1 MVALQLL
8 VVLSPAYRRP
18 PPGTHPSRFPHP
30 TLHRRT
36 PPAADLLSM
45 VFRIHHPKPPGAGA
59 PAKGKPCLEH
69 LQPPAPT
76 PQSPPPGQRPC
87 LSKLLPRLPRP
98 SGAEGTHHTK
108 AAKVLS
114 MVFGFVAPT
123 LLRIHPAK
131 NQRPCLSEL
140 LPHRDAMATPGRPQ
154 QPHTAHLLSLDFREM
169 PHNNPPTRPETMLRT
184 FTAQPGKVSVTLLSH
199 TTWAANLISMVFR
212 IHHPKPPGAGA
223 PAKGKPC
230 LAFLLPT

>member
-1 MVALQLL
+1 MVTLQLL

-18 PPGTHPSRFPHP
+18 PPGTHPSRSPHP
-30 TLHRRT
+30 ALHRRA

-45 VFRIHHPKPPGAGA
+45 VFRIRHPKRPGAGT

-69 LQPPAPT
+69 LQPPAST
-76 PQSPPPGQRPC
+76 PQSPPLSQRPC
-87 LSKLLPRLPRP
+87 LSKPLPRLPRS
-98 SGAEGTHHTK
+98 SGMGGAHPTK

-114 MVFGFVAPT
+114 MVFDFTAPKS
-123 LLRIHPAK
+123 PGDSSGQ

-140 LPHRDAMATPGRPQ
+140 LLHRGHHRKHRGDLNN
-154 QPHTAHLLSLDFREM
+154 HTAHLISLDFWEM
-169 PHNNPPTRPETMLRT
+169 PHHNPPIR
-184 FTAQPGKVSVTLLSH
+184 
-199 TTWAANLISMVFR
+199 AANLISMVFR